1 MRIGFVGKT
10 QRRQPRARGR
20 HLEYDAVTP
29 CWKLGAQK
37 IGASIP
43 RRDGAPGSIGLGI
56 FDEPER
62 GRTKVQCRNLL
73 RELSNPRSKV
83 FMKNRKNYVARTTAT
98 LTQSGLLAAL
108 LQHQRR
114 KVIELTQRRV
124 QREQARGLIRNG
136 LTWSL
141 AWYHGMTAS
150 RLPRRGFERGT
161 IPRHT

>member
-1 MRIGFVGKT
+1 
-10 QRRQPRARGR
+10 
-20 HLEYDAVTP
+20 
-29 CWKLGAQK
+29 
-37 IGASIP
+37 
-43 RRDGAPGSIGLGI
+43 
-56 FDEPER
+56 
-62 GRTKVQCRNLL
+62 
-73 RELSNPRSKV
+73 
-83 FMKNRKNYVARTTAT
+83 MKNRKNYVARTTAT

-136 LTWSL
+136 LTWLL